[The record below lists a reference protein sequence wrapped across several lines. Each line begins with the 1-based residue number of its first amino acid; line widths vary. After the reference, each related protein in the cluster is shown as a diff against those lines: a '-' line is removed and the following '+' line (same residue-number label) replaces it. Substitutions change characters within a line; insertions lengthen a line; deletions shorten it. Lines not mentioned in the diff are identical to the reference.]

1 MTLRVA
7 GFSSS
12 GPPHS
17 SLSRD
22 ARPATASGRPALGLS
37 CSTLDYLCTY
47 LHARRCNPD
56 SANTDFGDHTVPDND
71 GRQGSNDESV
81 SANKY
86 TIASKNNKFIA
97 QRIASHVA
105 DADGPDGQGDGLIAY
120 NDKQN
125 EIKATTGPVMKRGH
139 WDNNQMN
146 YIDEVDLPNLKCP
159 GDTIRCLKSVDF
171 STKPSGWG
179 TNPGNSFKTDLED

>member
-1 MTLRVA
+1 MFDT
-7 GFSSS
+7 S
-12 GPPHS
+12 
-17 SLSRD
+17 
-22 ARPATASGRPALGLS
+22 
-37 CSTLDYLCTY
+37 DYLCTY
-47 LHARRCNPD
+47 LHARRCNLD

-71 GRQGSNDESV
+71 ERQGSNDESV

-120 NDKQN
+120 NDKQDK
-125 EIKATTGPVMKRGH
+125 IKATTGPVMKKEH
-139 WDNNQMN
+139 WDNNQID
-146 YIDEVDLPNLKCP
+146 YIDEVDLPDLKCP
-159 GDTIRCLKSVDF
+159 GDTIRCLNSVDF

-179 TNPGNSFKTDLED
+179 TNPGNSFKTELKD